1 MLLVASSLSQGD
13 DPSPRS
19 RLALI
24 GLLISFAISWF
35 KKGRVTP
42 FQLMRQEQGA
52 TGQPMG
58 KLLALLMATGKG
70 SLSVPLVVAV
80 PGT

>member
-1 MLLVASSLSQGD
+1 MLPGASSLSQDD

-35 KKGRVTP
+35 KKGRVTQ

-70 SLSVPLVVAV
+70 SLSVPLFVAV